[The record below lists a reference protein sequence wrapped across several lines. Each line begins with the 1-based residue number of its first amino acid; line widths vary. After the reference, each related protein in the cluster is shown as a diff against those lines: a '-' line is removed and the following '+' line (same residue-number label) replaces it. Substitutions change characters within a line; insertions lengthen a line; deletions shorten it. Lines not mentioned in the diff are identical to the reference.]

1 MSAKI
6 QHTFNK
12 PTITPPPRILNIIL
26 LIYKIIKTFSQKT
39 HTNENSLSGLQII
52 HILITPLPRDKRP

>member
-12 PTITPPPRILNIIL
+12 PTITPPRILNIIL